1 MFESPFILSL
11 AAFLAVGVLSWLFIQ
26 FPRRERHLVR
36 LEEEKS

>member
-1 MFESPFILSL
+1 MFESPFIMSL

-26 FPRRERHLVR
+26 FPRPERRLVR